1 MGLIAIILWVVS
13 VVGFIFYN
21 LWQRNT
27 KLEQLAEK
35 QAKFIEETKNAV
47 NIVTV
52 MFDKIDE
59 ENIFRANDYVGQM
72 WLELKNLNDQLK
84 NYK

>member
-1 MGLIAIILWVVS
+1 MGLIAIILWVLTVL
-13 VVGFIFYN
+13 GFIFWN
-21 LWQRNT
+21 LWQRNS

-35 QAKFIEETKNAV
+35 QSKFIEETKNAV
-47 NIVTV
+47 NVVTL

-59 ENIFRANDYVGQM
+59 ENIFRANDFVGQM
-72 WLELKNLNDQLK
+72 WLELKSLNDQLK

>member
-1 MGLIAIILWVVS
+1 MGLISIILWVVS
-13 VVGFIFYN
+13 IVGFIFWN
-21 LWQRNT
+21 LWQRNE
-27 KLEQLAEK
+27 KLEQLANK
-35 QAKFIEETKNAV
+35 QAKVIEETKNAV
-47 NIVTV
+47 NVVTQ

-72 WLELKNLNDQLK
+72 WLELKSLNEQLK

>member
-1 MGLIAIILWVVS
+1 MGLISLILWIVT
-13 VVGFIFYN
+13 VVGYVIWN
-21 LWQRNT
+21 LWQRMS
-27 KLEQLAEK
+27 KLEKIAET

-47 NIVTV
+47 NVVTV

-72 WLELKNLNDQLK
+72 WLELKSLNEQLK